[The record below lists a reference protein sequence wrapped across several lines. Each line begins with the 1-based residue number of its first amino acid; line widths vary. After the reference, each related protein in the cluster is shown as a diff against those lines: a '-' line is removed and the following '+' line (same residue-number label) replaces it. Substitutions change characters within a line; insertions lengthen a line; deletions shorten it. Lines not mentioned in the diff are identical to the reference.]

1 MQNLPVKDLT
11 LWCLRSTKTRPKKQ
25 DLSVMRLVCLLY
37 NLSVTRQGCYS
48 FWLVNPDL
56 TKKQDLHD
64 MTLVC
69 LQQQPVHSKTG
80 LLLLS
85 VLSTQTWPRKRIV
98 CHETCLPLATTCL
111 PKDRA
116 VYPTYSVMP
125 SHLHKLIRQRL
136 SWVLSG
142 RCPQIAN
149 TIMSWQLRLDHK

>member
-1 MQNLPVKDLT
+1 MHSLSVTRLDPWSHAPANLTIDANLPVKDLT

-56 TKKQDLHD
+56 TKKKDLHD

-85 VLSTQTWPRKRIV
+85 VLSTQNWPRNK
-98 CHETCLPLATTCL
+98 TCLSWDLSAFSNNLSST
-111 PKDRA
+111 
-116 VYPTYSVMP
+116 
-125 SHLHKLIRQRL
+125 RQGCV
-136 SWVLSG
+136 SYIF
-142 RCPQIAN
+142 CHAIPFA
-149 TIMSWQLRLDHK
+149 

>member
-1 MQNLPVKDLT
+1 MHSLSITRLDPWSHAPANLTIDANLPVKDLT

-37 NLSVTRQGCYS
+37 NLSVTRQGCHS

-98 CHETCLPLATTCL
+98 CHVTATTYLLKDSAVTPFCL
-111 PKDRA
+111 VNTDLTKKQNL
-116 VYPTYSVMP
+116 SVM
-125 SHLHKLIRQRL
+125 RL
-136 SWVLSG
+136 VCL
-142 RCPQIAN
+142 
-149 TIMSWQLRLDHK
+149 